1 MERCLAQIEISNDV
15 SHEISQISP
24 STPCPD
30 LAIKDYCIKH
40 AAIFRELADLRR
52 RGWENPRT
60 MVILEYNVIER
71 IMQMNLENLCHQR
84 HHLPRNPPSLV
95 SAWCLAASRPVFKRD
110 CYARVCGISLPVSRG
125 GHEMILPNWR
135 SDPRIRVRFL
145 DIIMLA
151 AEMDVTNI
159 PVEHPDATNFVAEHR
174 EKREAWRLLASQLVL
189 ALQCVK
195 QDGKIVILL
204 HKLEAWDT
212 VLLPYTLG
220 KFSSFQ
226 LFKPQKKPAIRSSF
240 YVVAEQIQTQSSL
253 FQASVTTWKEE
264 WYVAT
269 FGSDVEYR
277 DNRARFYGLVDR
289 VLSDFGTELLEL
301 GQPIWEVQSAALRKA
316 SFVT

>member
-1 MERCLAQIEISNDV
+1 M
-15 SHEISQISP
+15 
-24 STPCPD
+24 
-30 LAIKDYCIKH
+30 
-40 AAIFRELADLRR
+40 
-52 RGWENPRT
+52 
-60 MVILEYNVIER
+60 
-71 IMQMNLENLCHQR
+71 
-84 HHLPRNPPSLV
+84 
-95 SAWCLAASRPVFKRD
+95 
-110 CYARVCGISLPVSRG
+110 
-125 GHEMILPNWR
+125 
-135 SDPRIRVRFL
+135 
-145 DIIMLA
+145 
-151 AEMDVTNI
+151 
-159 PVEHPDATNFVAEHR
+159 
-174 EKREAWRLLASQLVL
+174 
-189 ALQCVK
+189 
-195 QDGKIVILL
+195 ILL